1 MEIPLADNLAASTP
15 RCRKTLAS
23 AHRLRL
29 PVQRRLGGERAHPD
43 VHRAGARGAIRFRP
57 AAKPGAGDPAGP
69 AGYHRRRKPG
79 DSTFKLSLCTSAPHL
94 VSSLSMSAADLAGVE
109 VSGSPPSKWMRF
121 FTSSVSTSLRNSA
134 LSLSTISVGVPA
146 GASKP

>member
-15 RCRKTLAS
+15 RCRTTLAS

-57 AAKPGAGDPAGP
+57 AAKPGSGDPAGP
-69 AGYHRRRKPG
+69 AGYHRRKPG
-79 DSTFKLSLCTSAPHL
+79 HSTFKLSLCTSAPHL
-94 VSSLSMSAADLAGVE
+94 VSSLSMSAAYSAGVE
-109 VSGSPPSKWMRF
+109 VSGSPHSK
-121 FTSSVSTSLRNSA
+121 
-134 LSLSTISVGVPA
+134 G
-146 GASKP
+146 